1 MLHRYWFTFEKSAM
15 PCILNTGC
23 GVTAVDETDARQ
35 MIEDQ
40 VYPVFGVQKVIHVVA
55 DVDIS
60 TLDQGHV
67 IPNMT
72 MPLARGVWFPRL

>member
-1 MLHRYWFTFEKSAM
+1 MLHRYWFTFENS
-15 PCILNTGC
+15 PQPSILNLGC
-23 GVTAVDETDARQ
+23 GVTAVDEADARQ

-40 VYPVFGVQKVIHVVA
+40 VYPAHGFQEIKGVVT

-67 IPNMT
+67 VPNMT
-72 MPLARGVWFPRL
+72 MPLVRGVWFPRL